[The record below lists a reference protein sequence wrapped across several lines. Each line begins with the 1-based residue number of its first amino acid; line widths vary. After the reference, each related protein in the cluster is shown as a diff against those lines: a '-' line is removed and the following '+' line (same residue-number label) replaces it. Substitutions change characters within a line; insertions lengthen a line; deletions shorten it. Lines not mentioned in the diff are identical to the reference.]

1 TVLKQIRQMFMTN
14 NLAPLFQQGPPGP
27 GSGANPNRP
36 GEGALVRP
44 RAPSSAPSP
53 TEAPADLINR
63 VFPGG
68 VFQLNTLMQPP
79 GVVQAPGFFGG
90 GLSEVGPGDYR
101 VELII
106 GDTKLSRVLRVER
119 PR

>member
-1 TVLKQIRQMFMTN
+1 
-14 NLAPLFQQGPPGP
+14 
-27 GSGANPNRP
+27 
-36 GEGALVRP
+36 
-44 RAPSSAPSP
+44 
-53 TEAPADLINR
+53 

-90 GLSEVGPGDYR
+90 GGFGEVAPGDYR